1 MVIVNLWLISTKGLP
16 CTIGHI
22 EANPVL
28 KGDHTKGVA
37 LGEFPLTYEAVDDK
51 VASGN
56 VLFTYHANP
65 NLLTEHNK
73 LMSIILRFFK

>member
-37 LGEFPLTYEAVDDK
+37 LGEFPLTYEAFDDK
-51 VASGN
+51 VASGKIQKRP
-56 VLFTYHANP
+56 FH
-65 NLLTEHNK
+65 
-73 LMSIILRFFK
+73 IILTY

>member
-37 LGEFPLTYEAVDDK
+37 LGEFPLTYEAFDDK
-51 VASGN
+51 VASG
-56 VLFTYHANP
+56 
-65 NLLTEHNK
+65 K
-73 LMSIILRFFK
+73 IQ